1 MRIRDTNAWMRNLMI
16 RNNRMRIAAAA
27 ISRSGPAVRVWV
39 HPSIGIFFSGAKRYG
54 RKLADV
60 QAELLDD
67 VGRDLVGR
75 TGVLDPDALLVRL
88 QWFESAEL

>member
-1 MRIRDTNAWMRNLMI
+1 MSIRTTNAWMCSLMI
-16 RNNRMRIAAAA
+16 RNNKTRIAAAA
-27 ISRSGPAVRVWV
+27 IRKSVPAVGVWV

-60 QAELLDD
+60 QAELVDD